1 MDVKTVCLGLLTFGE
16 ATGYDLKKHFEAS
29 FDHFFSTGFGSIY
42 PALAALA
49 DEGLARCTSV
59 PQDGRPDRKV
69 YRITP
74 AGEAALRRTLA
85 TSEPAHKVRSELLA
99 LLYFSDLVPPER
111 VKQLL
116 DTRIAQMEQGLA
128 RLRSSGCPGEHRW
141 PNSVRFV
148 QGFGVALLE
157 AAAGYMARNRHL
169 LESDR
174 TAASAAAVAPAK
186 AVKRVTGRVR
196 GRAA

>member
-1 MDVKTVCLGLLTFGE
+1 MHMDVKTVCLGLLTFGE

-29 FDHFFSTGFGSIY
+29 FDEFFSTGFGSIY

-49 DEGLARCTSV
+49 DDGLAECTAV
-59 PQDGRPDRKV
+59 PQEGRPSRKV

-74 AGEAALRRTLA
+74 AGEAALRSTLA
-85 TSEPAHKVRSELLA
+85 SCNPGHKMRSELLA

-111 VKQLL
+111 VRALL
-116 DTRIAQMEQGLA
+116 DSRIAQMQHGLA
-128 RLRSSGCPGEHRW
+128 RMRATGCPGEQRW

-157 AAAGYMARNRHL
+157 AATDYMTRNRHL
-169 LESDR
+169 LEP
-174 TAASAAAVAPAK
+174 AVAKSVKPAGRK
-186 AVKRVTGRVR
+186 ARPR
-196 GRAA
+196 RAA